1 MTAVRPKTPWIW
13 GLLLLSFLS
22 QAQITNTSTD
32 EETHYRPH
40 FHFSPQSQWI
50 NDPNGMFYFNGTYHL
65 FFQHHPY
72 SNVWGPMH
80 WGHAHSTDLLN
91 WTEDPIALYPDA
103 LGTIFSGSAVVD
115 HNNTSGFGTENQVP
129 IVAIYT
135 NHDPEGEKNGSIRFQ
150 TQSIAYSLDEGQTWT
165 KYDHNP
171 VIANPGIKDFRDP
184 KVFWD
189 TQNQQ
194 WVMALAAK
202 DVVHFYRSTD
212 LKNWGFLSEFGQN
225 IGNHQGVW
233 ECPELFRLPVDGT
246 DTQKWVL
253 LVSINPGAPN
263 GGSAT
268 QYFIGEWDGKTFVP
282 DADFSHQMAQ
292 NHNFWLDFGKDNY
305 ASVSFDNH
313 PRSDQKRIIIGWMS
327 NWEYARDVPTQKWK
341 NHMTLPRLL
350 DVIPQGNSYRLRSQ
364 PIAAVRQKSISKK
377 KWNALDIENSITL
390 ANTAELPLDRLLLSG
405 DFAIPQEGILQFR
418 MTSPSGDELRFG
430 YNSDT
435 NEFFL
440 DRSQMQI
447 PSFSESFAKTIQTA
461 PRTATASNSSLKIVV
476 DKTAIE
482 LFFDGGQ
489 TVLSALFFTK
499 TPFDQIQLE
508 SISNKSTFSSL
519 ELFEI
524 QP

>member
-1 MTAVRPKTPWIW
+1 
-13 GLLLLSFLS
+13 
-22 QAQITNTSTD
+22 
-32 EETHYRPH
+32 
-40 FHFSPQSQWI
+40 
-50 NDPNGMFYFNGTYHL
+50 
-65 FFQHHPY
+65 
-72 SNVWGPMH
+72 
-80 WGHAHSTDLLN
+80 
-91 WTEDPIALYPDA
+91 
-103 LGTIFSGSAVVD
+103 
-115 HNNTSGFGTENQVP
+115 
-129 IVAIYT
+129 
-135 NHDPEGEKNGSIRFQ
+135 
-150 TQSIAYSLDEGQTWT
+150 
-165 KYDHNP
+165 
-171 VIANPGIKDFRDP
+171 
-184 KVFWD
+184 
-189 TQNQQ
+189 
-194 WVMALAAK
+194 
-202 DVVHFYRSTD
+202 
-212 LKNWGFLSEFGQN
+212 
-225 IGNHQGVW
+225 
-233 ECPELFRLPVDGT
+233 
-246 DTQKWVL
+246 
-253 LVSINPGAPN
+253 
-263 GGSAT
+263 
-268 QYFIGEWDGKTFVP
+268 
-282 DADFSHQMAQ
+282 
-292 NHNFWLDFGKDNY
+292 
-305 ASVSFDNH
+305 
-313 PRSDQKRIIIGWMS
+313 MS